1 MFTLKTEI
9 NTKVKKERRIKK
21 RTLELYSLAA
31 IPLLLVFVF
40 SYIPMFG
47 IIIAFKNYKF
57 NKGIFGSDWCG
68 FDNFKFLFVSD
79 DFANAVRNTL
89 VMNVIF
95 IAIGII
101 SAIIVAVLLFN
112 VKSRKATKVYQTTI
126 ITPNFLSWV
135 IVSYM
140 AYALLHP
147 TYGILNGM
155 LVALGLNGV
164 DWYSTPGAW
173 PVILIIANI
182 WKHVGMDSVMYYAAL
197 MGVDESLLEAA
208 EIDGA
213 SKFRRVYHVMIPA
226 IVPLIVMLTIL
237 KIGGIFRADFG
248 LFYQV
253 PRNIPKLYATTDV
266 VDTFVFRSMRELG
279 DMGMSS
285 AAGLLQ
291 SVIGFILVIITNHLS
306 KKVSTDGA
314 LF

>member
-1 MFTLKTEI
+1 MKTEL
-9 NTKVKKERRIKK
+9 NVVKVKKSGGKTKRRA
-21 RTLELYSLAA
+21 ELYSMAA

-47 IIIAFKNYKF
+47 VIIAFKNYKF
-57 NKGIFGSDWCG
+57 GKGIFGSEWCG
-68 FDNFKFLFVSD
+68 FDNFKFLFLSD
-79 DFANAVRNTL
+79 DFANAVKNTL
-89 VMNVIF
+89 VMNVLF
-95 IAIGII
+95 IAIGILA
-101 SAIIVAVLLFN
+101 SLIVAILLFN
-112 VKSRKATKVYQTTI
+112 LRSRMATKIYQTVL
-126 ITPNFLSWV
+126 ITPHFLSWV

-140 AYALLHP
+140 VYALLQP
-147 TYGILNGM
+147 QSGMINTILRNMGLSGI
-155 LVALGLNGV
+155 
-164 DWYSTPGAW
+164 DWYSKPEYW
-173 PVILIIANI
+173 PFILIVANV

-213 SKFRRVYHVMIPA
+213 SSFKKIYHIMIPT

-248 LFYQV
+248 LFYQL
-253 PRNIPKLYATTDV
+253 PRNLPVLYKTTDV
-266 VDTFVFRSMRELG
+266 VDTLIFRSMREIG

-291 SVIGFILVIITNHLS
+291 SFIGFVMVLLTNHFS
-306 KKVSTDGA
+306 KKISEEGA

>member
-1 MFTLKTEI
+1 MKTELADK
-9 NTKVKKERRIKK
+9 TYQKKRRVKKRS
-21 RTLELYSLAA
+21 LELYSLAA

-68 FDNFKFLFVSD
+68 FDNFKFLFVSP
-79 DFANAVRNTL
+79 DFAIAVKNTL
-89 VMNVIF
+89 IMNVLF
-95 IAIGII
+95 IVFGII
-101 SAIIVAVLLFN
+101 AALLVAILLFN
-112 VKSRKATKVYQTTI
+112 IKSRNATKVYQTTM
-126 ITPNFLSWV
+126 ITPHFLSWV
-135 IVSYM
+135 VVSYM

-147 TYGILNGM
+147 TYGILNNI
-155 LVALGLNGV
+155 LSATGLPTV
-164 DWYSTPGAW
+164 DWYSTPEPW
-173 PVILIIANI
+173 PIILVVANI

-208 EIDGA
+208 ELDGA
-213 SKFRRVYHVMIPA
+213 NRRQRVLHVMIPT
-226 IVPLIVMLTIL
+226 IVPLIVMMTIL

-248 LFYQV
+248 LFYQLT
-253 PRNIPKLYATTDV
+253 RNISKLYVATDV
-266 VDTFVFRSMRELG
+266 VDTFVFRAMRELG

-291 SVIGFILVIITNHLS
+291 SVIGFVLVIATNYLS
-306 KKVSTDGA
+306 KKISEEGS